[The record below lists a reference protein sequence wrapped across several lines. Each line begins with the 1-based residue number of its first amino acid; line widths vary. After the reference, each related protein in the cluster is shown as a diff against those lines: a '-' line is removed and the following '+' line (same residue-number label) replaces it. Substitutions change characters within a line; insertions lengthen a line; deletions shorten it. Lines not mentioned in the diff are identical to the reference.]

1 MKDRTAYIE
10 GLYAGKAAI
19 VKETYI
25 AGSGALD
32 FTPVVD
38 DDVARF
44 LALTVAARR
53 PARILE
59 LGTSIGFS
67 AATMAT
73 VARGYGGRISTIEF
87 EPEIAAAARRNF
99 ERLGLAECIE
109 ILEGDARDILP
120 SLEGPYDLI
129 FQDVDKELYPDLYE
143 ECTRLLAPDGLFLA
157 DDTLFPVLELESRW
171 EPLRA
176 PIDAFNRRLA
186 ADRRFASS
194 LLPIG
199 DGVTVAIR
207 LTD

>member
-1 MKDRTAYIE
+1 MEDRETYIE

-19 VKETYI
+19 AKEEYV
-25 AGSGALD
+25 ASSGALD

-44 LALTVAARR
+44 LALTVAAMR
-53 PARILE
+53 PARVLE

-73 VARGYGGRISTIEF
+73 IARGYGGRISTIEF
-87 EPEIAAAARRNF
+87 EPEVAEAARRNF

-109 ILEGDARDILP
+109 ILEGDARKILP

-129 FQDVDKELYPDLYE
+129 FQDVDKALYPELYD
-143 ECTRLLAPDGLFLA
+143 ECARLLAPDGLLLA
-157 DDTLFPVLELESRW
+157 DDTLFPILELDSRW
-171 EPLRA
+171 ESLKA

-186 ADRRFASS
+186 ADRRFASIV
-194 LLPIG
+194 LPIG
-199 DGVTVAIR
+199 DGLTAALR
-207 LTD
+207 LTA

>member
-1 MKDRTAYIE
+1 MEDREAYIE
-10 GLYAGKAAI
+10 GLYAGKAPIA
-19 VKETYI
+19 KEEYI
-25 AGSGALD
+25 ASSGAID

-44 LALTVAARR
+44 LALAVAARR

-87 EPEIAAAARRNF
+87 EPEVAEAARRNF

-109 ILEGDARDILP
+109 ILGGDARKILP
-120 SLEGPYDLI
+120 SLRGPYDLI
-129 FQDVDKELYPDLYE
+129 FQDLDKALYPELYN
-143 ECTRLLAPDGLFLA
+143 ECARLLAPGGLLLA
-157 DDTLFPVLELESRW
+157 DDTLFPILELQSRW
-171 EPLRA
+171 ESLRA

-186 ADRRFASS
+186 ADRRFDSS
-194 LLPIG
+194 VLPIG
-199 DGVTVAIR
+199 DGLTVAVR
-207 LTD
+207 RAA